1 MKNSKVNND
10 KKDEKFK
17 WGDRSNHIFYLS
29 IDHEKR
35 NAFKMQTKCK
45 SQKIRSYFR
54 LTGTLKQV
62 FPNNSNQYV

>member
-1 MKNSKVNND
+1 M
-10 KKDEKFK
+10 
-17 WGDRSNHIFYLS
+17 GDRSNHNFDMN

-35 NAFKMQTKCK
+35 NAFKMQNKCK